1 METEPEK
8 IEEVVADVSQAS
20 EKEETK
26 VEGEGVEQSVSP
38 EVKEKKKW
46 ECKLLTL
53 CKENNRIAILSAL
66 VLLIVLMGGLAF
78 FRYYKKNNVGAEAI
92 KSKIETLLK
101 DQGGEVNEV
110 VIDGDLFKVTIS
122 IAGKEQPSFF
132 VTKDGKKL
140 IQDVITFEEIEKQK
154 AEAKKQEEESNRPIP
169 KAEKPR
175 VDLYV
180 MSFCPYGNKAEDT
193 MKPVYDLLKNKVD
206 FNFHYIVTVEGNDVQ
221 SLHGP
226 TEVTQNEREACVL
239 RDYGKDKWFAFV
251 SYVNSKCG
259 SDGSCWETGAKSL
272 GLNSAKINDCVS
284 KDGLSLMTANGEAS
298 TEAGASGSPTM
309 IINGISSKVAYQYG
323 KPETYKKAI
332 CDAFNVA
339 PAECAKVLADQTA
352 SATAQGGSCN

>member
-1 METEPEK
+1 MEQEIEK
-8 IEEVVADVSQAS
+8 KAEEVSQVSKT
-20 EKEETK
+20 E
-26 VEGEGVEQSVSP
+26 
-38 EVKEKKKW
+38 EVKEAGDSSKKEGKKW

-53 CKENNRIAILSAL
+53 CKENNRIAILSVL
-66 VLLIVLMGGLAF
+66 VLLVVLIGGLAF
-78 FRYYKKNNVGAEAI
+78 FRYYKQNNVGAEAI

-101 DQGGEVNEV
+101 DQGGEVSEV
-110 VIDGDLFKVTIS
+110 VSDGDLFKVTIL
-122 IAGKEQPSFF
+122 IGGKQQPSFF

-154 AEAKKQEEESNRPIP
+154 AEAKKQEEESNRPVP
-169 KAEKPR
+169 KAEKPQ

-206 FNFHYIVTVEGNDVQ
+206 FNFHYIVTVEGSDVQ

-226 TEVTQNEREACVL
+226 KEVVKNEREACVL

-251 SYVNSKCG
+251 TYVNAKCG
-259 SDGSCWETGAKSL
+259 SDGSCWEAGAKSL
-272 GLNSAKINDCVS
+272 GLNSVKINDCVS
-284 KDGLSLMTANGEAS
+284 KDGLSLMMANGEAS

-339 PAECAKVLADQTA
+339 PAECAKVLADQAAAATA
-352 SATAQGGSCN
+352 SQGGSCN